1 MKKRTK
7 IVISTLACMV
17 SICLLLFG
25 VYASV
30 NPSVTLN
37 GQVSYS
43 VRDASVYVQGKV
55 ISSGYDVNF
64 DQVPATKDALLA
76 LQDVAKK
83 NQGLDYL
90 DWTHGEVSTAG
101 MDESAIPSNEKL
113 AGWTIENVNFEEDSN
128 GVKDIFVIFQVTN
141 YSNYPVKVNL
151 SFVKTEDQLLEANI
165 IRVVSKNNFVLA
177 ENQSTTG
184 KTQKVKIRYT
194 VNDDSKSVTNVDIG
208 MTLQV
213 SKEEIAKTNLEMF
226 DITYCTEAS
235 KTGLTSYYTFEINDK
250 ATGTVVYPATYTDG
264 TNPVAPV
271 VPARTKYVNE
281 CTSNADWLGYFMSN
295 TNTSITKV
303 YVSEGISEIGD
314 CAFAGFEETTEIV
327 LPTTV
332 TYIGGGAIAYCSALK
347 NINIPDA
354 VKTMASISVGN
365 SFSSP
370 IIGVFDF
377 SMALEGIYLP
387 ENVQWIESLA
397 NYCSS
402 LKFLAVDRKNQYFK
416 DYDSNVIVLVDYF
429 DKDNEEAGY
438 NGEISLFNGCAY
450 TRFDKLENVHIDQ
463 IGSWAFM
470 GMTEL
475 KSAIIPNS
483 VTYVYAYAFGDCASL
498 EEIVIGESVNYISGS
513 AFAGFVIGGCSSLK
527 KVYLKSEKQSQ
538 TFSTTAMFQSYAKGD
553 VLYIASNIDDSK
565 LHSTITSNFEK
576 GNLIT
581 YKGTQYYAWTMTSDS
596 IA

>member
-7 IVISTLACMV
+7 IVVSTLACMV

-83 NQGLDYL
+83 NQGLEYL
-90 DWTHGEVSTAG
+90 DWTHGEMSTAG

-177 ENQSTTG
+177 ENQSATG

-314 CAFAGFEETTEIV
+314 CAFAGFEGTTEIV
-327 LPTTV
+327 LPTTA

-347 NINIPDA
+347 SINIPDA
-354 VKTMASISVGN
+354 VKTMDSISVGSGFN
-365 SFSSP
+365 ST

-402 LKFLAVDRKNQYFK
+402 LKFLAVDRLNTTFK
-416 DYDSNVIVLVDYF
+416 DFDSNVIVVVNSDL
-429 DKDNEEAGY
+429 EPY
-438 NGEISLFNGCAY
+438 NTGEIMILNGCTY
-450 TRFDKLENVHIDQ
+450 TRFDKLENVHIDK
-463 IGSWAFM
+463 IESWAFM

-483 VTYVYAYAFGDCASL
+483 VTYVDSYAFTDCGSL
-498 EEIVIGESVNYISGS
+498 EEIVIGESVTSISGS
-513 AFAGFVIGGCSSLK
+513 AFADFVFGGCSSLK

-553 VLYIASNIDDSK
+553 ILYIASNLDESK
-565 LHSTITSNFEK
+565 FGTTITSNFEK

>member
-76 LQDVAKK
+76 LQDAAKK

-250 ATGTVVYPATYTDG
+250 ATGMVVYPATYTDG

-271 VPARTKYVNE
+271 VPARTKFVNE
-281 CTSNADWLGYFMSN
+281 CTSNSNWFGYFLSN
-295 TNTSITKV
+295 TNTSITKI
-303 YVSEGISEIGD
+303 YVSEGISEIAD
-314 CAFAGFEETTEIV
+314 CAFAGCEEVAEIV
-327 LPTTV
+327 LPTTA
-332 TYIGGGAIAYCSALK
+332 TYIGGAAIAYCSALK

-354 VKTMASISVGN
+354 VKTMDSINLPGSVV
-365 SFSSP
+365 
-370 IIGVFDF
+370 GVFDF

-387 ENVQWIESLA
+387 ENVQWVESFA

-429 DKDNEEAGY
+429 NKDNEEAGY
-438 NGEISLFNGCAY
+438 NGEIILFNGCTY
-450 TRFDKLENVHIDQ
+450 TRFDKLENVHIDE
-463 IGSWAFM
+463 ITSWSFM

-475 KSAIIPNS
+475 KSAIIPKS
-483 VTYVYAYAFGDCASL
+483 VTYVGSYAFTDCDSL
-498 EEIVIGESVNYISGS
+498 EEIVVGESM
-513 AFAGFVIGGCSSLK
+513 SSWYVDVTALYFNGATNLK
-527 KVYLKSEKQSQ
+527 KIYVKSEKSVGVSLVNQEL
-538 TFSTTAMFQSYAKGD
+538 FAAYAKGD

>member
-7 IVISTLACMV
+7 IVVSTLACMV

-76 LQDVAKK
+76 LQDFAKK

-177 ENQSTTG
+177 ENQSATG

-271 VPARTKYVNE
+271 VPTRIKFLDEMRSYGSSWMNKYFSTLNQ
-281 CTSNADWLGYFMSN
+281 T
-295 TNTSITKV
+295 ITKI
-303 YVSEGISEIGD
+303 YVSEGIVEIGD
-314 CAFAGFEETTEIV
+314 GAFTGCVSLTEIV
-327 LPTTV
+327 LPSTLLH
-332 TYIGGGAIAYCSALK
+332 IGGAAMANDVALA
-347 NINIPDA
+347 NINIPDS
-354 VKTMASISVGN
+354 VKVLDYISVPTG
-365 SFSSP
+365 FM
-370 IIGVFDF
+370 GVFNRCT
-377 SMALEGIYLP
+377 SLKNLYLS
-387 ENVQWIESLA
+387 ENIESV
-397 NYCSS
+397 YC
-402 LKFLAVDRKNQYFK
+402 LMTYCENMKTLAVDRENTRYK
-416 DYDSNVIVLVDYF
+416 DYNSNCIIDLQ
-429 DKDNEEAGY
+429 NQ
-438 NGEISLFNGCAY
+438 NGISLVSGSNDARFEKLEDKNIVRFDNWAFNGMA
-450 TRFDKLENVHIDQ
+450 T
-463 IGSWAFM
+463 
-470 GMTEL
+470 L
-475 KSAIIPNS
+475 KYVIIPDS
-483 VTYVYAYAFGDCASL
+483 VTYLGSYQFADCSEL
-498 EEIVIGESVNYISGS
+498 EEVIMSIDGS
-513 AFAGFVIGGCSSLK
+513 KIGGLTFSKYIGSGCPKLK
-527 KVYLKSEKQSQ
+527 KVYAKSANVFNG
-538 TFSTTAMFQSYAKGD
+538 TILYLLGAYAKGD
-553 VLYIASNIDDSK
+553 ILYIASNLDESK
-565 LHSTITSNFEK
+565 FGTTITSNFEK